1 MRGKVQLLPVHHDKV
16 GITPACAGK
25 RELRSASGSACRDH
39 PRVCGEKAWST
50 FSSLKNSGSPP
61 RMRGKDCA
69 RFADWRVVG
78 ITPAC
83 AGKSPQPFRVFFLH
97 QDHPRTCGEKSFALC
112 SIHQHRGS
120 PPHMRG
126 KGSQAGISRA
136 TDRITPAH
144 AGKRAV
150 LLLLSISAGDH
161 PRTCGEKFPSKLLS
175 VVILGSLPHVRGKE
189 VEHRAGVAVLR
200 ITPACAGR
208 SWQSKT
214 R

>member
-1 MRGKVQLLPVHHDKV
+1 MRGKDCASFTDRRIV
-16 GITPACAGK
+16 GITPAYAGK
-25 RELRSASGSACRDH
+25 REVQGKVGRAGKDH
-39 PRVCGEKAWST
+39 PRVCGEKRLRF
-50 FSSLKNSGSPP
+50 FSVERSQGSPP
-61 RMRGKDCA
+61 R
-69 RFADWRVVG
+69 
-78 ITPAC
+78 
-83 AGKSPQPFRVFFLH
+83 
-97 QDHPRTCGEKSFALC
+97 
-112 SIHQHRGS
+112 
-120 PPHMRG
+120 MRG